1 MDMTPEEFENV
12 VKRLHQE
19 AQERNLTYV
28 FPKGRIFNVEEA
40 FDDDYSYAKINI
52 KNGKRNIVFIGLNPA
67 RNGSPLAVYKKRAK
81 AKEPLEKIVANGS
94 AWNRALNHSGRLED
108 FNELGSIYF
117 LDICATGTLQAS
129 DLKQV
134 QAESYMKSIEF
145 ISKYISKY
153 LSNSKIVLCP
163 GGKANSKKIRKALY
177 EKIIKENKDR
187 IYIYG
192 LSRGVPRHIIGS
204 KGTDLRLIKDDQIS
218 TVSGIK

>member
-1 MDMTPEEFENV
+1 M
-12 VKRLHQE
+12 
-19 AQERNLTYV
+19 
-28 FPKGRIFNVEEA
+28 
-40 FDDDYSYAKINI
+40 
-52 KNGKRNIVFIGLNPA
+52 
-67 RNGSPLAVYKKRAK
+67 
-81 AKEPLEKIVANGS
+81 
-94 AWNRALNHSGRLED
+94 ED